1 MKKLLFSSLVLSIF
15 IACEA
20 IFIEDISNEE
30 VTIIAPTDGSVLDKG
45 TINFN
50 WNSLENV
57 DEYRLQ
63 IAKPSFTSATQV
75 VLDSLVT
82 STTFG
87 SDLASGEYQWRISG
101 VNSEF
106 ETNYTTASFIVKA
119 EDISAGIVT
128 ITAPVENSEVG
139 VGTVE
144 FTWNEL
150 NDADEYQLQ
159 IATPDFDSATDFV
172 VDTRVETAFFNTG
185 LAEGTYQWRIKA
197 LNSGFETR
205 YTTTNFT
212 VKPVDISG
220 ETVSLTAPA
229 NESEI
234 DAGTIAFTWEALDNT
249 DEYQIQIAT
258 PNFATAT
265 SFVVDETVDTAT
277 FNRDLPVGEYE
288 WRVKAINA
296 NSETNYTTLSFTVK

>member
-15 IACEA
+15 MACEA

-57 DEYRLQ
+57 DKYRLQ

-101 VNSEF
+101 VNAEF

-159 IATPDFDSATDFV
+159 IATPDFDSATSFV
-172 VDTRVETAFFNTG
+172 VDTRVETAFFNTS

-220 ETVSLTAPA
+220 ETVSLTTPA

-234 DAGTIAFTWEALDNT
+234 DAGTIAFSWEALDNT

-296 NSETNYTTLSFTVK
+296 NSETSYTTLSFTVK